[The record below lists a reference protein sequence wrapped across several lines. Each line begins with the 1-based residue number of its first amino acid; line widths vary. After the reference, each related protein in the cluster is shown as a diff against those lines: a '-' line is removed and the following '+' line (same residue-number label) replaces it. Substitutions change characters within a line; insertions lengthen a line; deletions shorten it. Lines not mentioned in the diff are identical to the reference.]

1 MTPERGDTPP
11 APPCTSCT
19 EPPART
25 TGMYRTADGPPQIGQ
40 VRARLRT
47 FSPKHRSGTLPHKG
61 GDMAAK
67 TTGKTAARKAT
78 GRAKKGGS
86 MKPAPKRADAQ
97 PAADTSLQQLE
108 QKVRQA
114 EARAQQ
120 LERDAREV
128 QGRAQQLERELQA
141 AQAALRARSDQLAD
155 KARLLDGAEAALRA
169 TREQARTLEARIAAQ
184 ERSKPGAGSGS
195 AVPTVVEGVKKL
207 RCPRCSGAMT
217 EYQHQVVRADRCDSC
232 HGIFFDNGELEQ
244 AGEVLLVRRAG
255 RQLGHA
261 RLGQRAADESG
272 NV

>member
-1 MTPERGDTPP
+1 
-11 APPCTSCT
+11 
-19 EPPART
+19 
-25 TGMYRTADGPPQIGQ
+25 
-40 VRARLRT
+40 
-47 FSPKHRSGTLPHKG
+47 
-61 GDMAAK
+61 MAAK

-169 TREQARTLEARIAAQ
+169 TREQARTLEARIAAE
-184 ERSKPGAGSGS
+184 ERSKQGAGSGS
-195 AVPTVVEGVKKL
+195 AVATLVEGVKKL

-244 AGEVLLVRRAG
+244 VVDKAIADREGEKHGSWFLSLFGRR
-255 RQLGHA
+255 
-261 RLGQRAADESG
+261 EKST
-272 NV
+272 